1 MSSFFVAGTDTNV
14 GKTTAC
20 RAIIQALQNKGVQ
33 IVGYKPIA
41 CCGEEG
47 GYPTVQVEK
56 NDSDYDS
63 FSNSDVLT
71 LMAST
76 NQDVKYQDI
85 NSYTFTHRFPML
97 TEDRTR
103 IKLEKINQDL
113 MRLTSQYQSV
123 AVEGSF
129 GLVTPMSEEKSFAD
143 WIVFHKMPLVLV
155 VGIKD
160 GCVNHALL
168 TVQAIQQLGV
178 PLLGWVANRVNPL
191 LGHYA
196 EIISL
201 LEKHIEAPLL
211 GQIPYL
217 HKPEEQEL
225 GHYLTNIEHLMYMKT
240 ELVK

>member
-47 GYPTVQVEK
+47 VYPTVQVEK

-76 NQDVKYQDI
+76 NQNVKYQDI

-103 IKLEKINQDL
+103 IK
-113 MRLTSQYQSV
+113 
-123 AVEGSF
+123 
-129 GLVTPMSEEKSFAD
+129 
-143 WIVFHKMPLVLV
+143 
-155 VGIKD
+155 
-160 GCVNHALL
+160 
-168 TVQAIQQLGV
+168 
-178 PLLGWVANRVNPL
+178 
-191 LGHYA
+191 
-196 EIISL
+196 
-201 LEKHIEAPLL
+201 
-211 GQIPYL
+211 
-217 HKPEEQEL
+217 
-225 GHYLTNIEHLMYMKT
+225 
-240 ELVK
+240 